1 MKAKNEKQIT
11 APTFEKEY
19 NEIMKDFQ
27 NQNHSFFLQTP
38 QWTNPKDFI
47 VKFSLYQETP
57 NSITSTDTLV
67 NLGI

>member
-1 MKAKNEKQIT
+1 MKSADDKKKQ
-11 APTFEKEY
+11 TFENDY

-27 NQNHSFFLQTP
+27 NQNTPLTSNP
-38 QWTNPKDFI
+38 QWTNPSDFI

-57 NSITSTDTLV
+57 NSITSTGTLV